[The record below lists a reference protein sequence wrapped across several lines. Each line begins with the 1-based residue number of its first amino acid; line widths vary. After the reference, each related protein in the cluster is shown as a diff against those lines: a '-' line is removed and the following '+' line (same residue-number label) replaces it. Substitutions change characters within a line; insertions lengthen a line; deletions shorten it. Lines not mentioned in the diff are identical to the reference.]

1 MFTTGAFAFSQYLFG
16 GGLNSIPDARD
27 HDITLMN
34 QRAQLYFLSQLT
46 KKFSFYPQNLGS
58 EWVRDLLN
66 LYKHCRGGVGLKS

>member
-1 MFTTGAFAFSQYLFG
+1 
-16 GGLNSIPDARD
+16 
-27 HDITLMN
+27 MN